1 MCYWICSF
9 YIKNI
14 SCNKLKDLIYFNLL
28 IRGLIMQDSETIK
41 YGALFIFGIGFVV
54 FVLGV
59 AAAVFFN

>member
-1 MCYWICSF
+1 
-9 YIKNI
+9 
-14 SCNKLKDLIYFNLL
+14 
-28 IRGLIMQDSETIK
+28 MQDSETIK